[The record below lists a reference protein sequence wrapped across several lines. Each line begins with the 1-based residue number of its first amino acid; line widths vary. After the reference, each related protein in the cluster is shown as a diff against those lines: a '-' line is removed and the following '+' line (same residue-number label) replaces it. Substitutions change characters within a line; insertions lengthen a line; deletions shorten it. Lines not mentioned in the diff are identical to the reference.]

1 MVIRKKEYLWEKSY
15 PENIKWD
22 SPIVLKPLHLI
33 LDESAK
39 KHGDCICVDYYGKI
53 YSYNDIL
60 KLSDKFAKGLQD
72 NGLKKG
78 DRVGL
83 FMPNCPLFIV
93 AYYGVLKAG
102 GIVVNY
108 NPLYTVN
115 ELMHQVQD
123 SKTKIMV
130 TLNLSLVFDKTVSLL
145 QSTMLEKVIVGD
157 FQKQLPLLKGVMF
170 GLFKKKSVASVS
182 YGEAN
187 IYADSFYENDGNF
200 KHVEINPQEDI
211 AVLQYTGG
219 TTGLPKGAM
228 LTHAN
233 LYSNTIQTGA
243 WFEGLK
249 EGEEV
254 MFGVLPFFHVFAMTV
269 VMNLSILKACKIVVH
284 SRLEIGNLLKDIPKK
299 KITLMPGVPTLFTAL
314 NNHKK
319 TPDYNLSSLKF
330 CISGGAPL
338 PLEVK
343 ERFEEIAGCKLIE
356 GYGLTESSP
365 VAVANP
371 LFGENKK
378 GSIGIPLPNTVVEIR
393 DIEGERK
400 PMPIGEIGEICI
412 KGPQVMKGYLGNEA
426 ETKATIRS
434 GRLHTGDMGYMD
446 KDGYIYIVDRLK
458 EMIIT
463 SGFNV
468 YPREIEEELYKHPC
482 VDEASVLGVSDDEKG
497 QLVKAYIKLKQGEMV
512 TEAQIKEF
520 LKGKI
525 AKYKQ
530 PAYIEFVEEMPKSLI
545 GKILKRELSKKDKA
559 GES

>member
-1 MVIRKKEYLWEKSY
+1 MAIRKKEYLWEKNY

-22 SPIVLKPLHLI
+22 NPIILQPLHMI

-39 KHGDCICVDYYGKI
+39 KYGDCVCVDYYGKI

-72 NGLKKG
+72 NGVKKG
-78 DRVGL
+78 DKVGL
-83 FMPNCPLFIV
+83 LMPNCPLFII
-93 AYYGVLKAG
+93 AYYGILKAG

-115 ELMHQVQD
+115 ELVHQVQD

-130 TLNLSLVFDKTVSLL
+130 TLNLGLVFDKTASLL

-157 FQKQLPLLKGVMF
+157 FKKQLPLLKGVMF

-187 IYADSFYENDGNF
+187 ICADSFYENDGNF
-200 KHVEINPQEDI
+200 KHVEINPKEDV

-219 TTGLPKGAM
+219 TTGSPKGAM

-233 LYSNTIQTGA
+233 LYGNTIQTGA

-269 VMNLSILKACKIVVH
+269 VMNLSILKACKIVIH

-314 NNHKK
+314 NNHEK
-319 TPDYNLSSLKF
+319 TPSYNLSSLKF

-343 ERFEEIAGCKLIE
+343 ERFEEISGCKLIE

-378 GSIGIPLPNTVVEIR
+378 GAIGIPLPNTVVEIM

-434 GRLHTGDMGYMD
+434 GWLHTGDMGYMD

-482 VDEASVLGVSDDEKG
+482 IEEASVLGVSDDEKG
-497 QLVKAYIKLKQGEMV
+497 QLVKAYIKLKQEEVV

-520 LKGKI
+520 LKGKL

-530 PAYIEFVEEMPKSLI
+530 PAYIEFVDEMPKSLI
-545 GKILKRELSKKDKA
+545 GKILKRELAKKDKV

>member
-1 MVIRKKEYLWEKSY
+1 
-15 PENIKWD
+15 
-22 SPIVLKPLHLI
+22 
-33 LDESAK
+33 
-39 KHGDCICVDYYGKI
+39 
-53 YSYNDIL
+53 
-60 KLSDKFAKGLQD
+60 
-72 NGLKKG
+72 
-78 DRVGL
+78 
-83 FMPNCPLFIV
+83 
-93 AYYGVLKAG
+93 
-102 GIVVNY
+102 
-108 NPLYTVN
+108 
-115 ELMHQVQD
+115 
-123 SKTKIMV
+123 
-130 TLNLSLVFDKTVSLL
+130 
-145 QSTMLEKVIVGD
+145 
-157 FQKQLPLLKGVMF
+157 
-170 GLFKKKSVASVS
+170 
-182 YGEAN
+182 
-187 IYADSFYENDGNF
+187 
-200 KHVEINPQEDI
+200 
-211 AVLQYTGG
+211 
-219 TTGLPKGAM
+219 
-228 LTHAN
+228 
-233 LYSNTIQTGA
+233 
-243 WFEGLK
+243 
-249 EGEEV
+249 